1 MLRSQ
6 LRRWSLEI
14 WIGPGGG
21 RKDFT
26 RGDGILF
33 LEKFR
38 VGCYTTG
45 FRVQVL
51 EPLNMTKVGRTSTHN
66 TGARRNVASIEASV
80 RVCQIGHYVLLV
92 KTWDSSAIN
101 AYPCS
106 DCDMGSEWSLL
117 STGKESIRYGTETML
132 GPLR

>member
-1 MLRSQ
+1 MLTSQ
-6 LRRWSLEI
+6 LRRWVSGDLDR
-14 WIGPGGG
+14 PSGG

-26 RGDGILF
+26 GGVRIFF

-38 VGCYTTG
+38 VGCYKTG
-45 FRVQVL
+45 FRVRVL

-80 RVCQIGHYVLLV
+80 RVSQIGHYVLLV

-101 AYPCS
+101 AYPKELR
-106 DCDMGSEWSLL
+106 DMGSEWSYVP
-117 STGKESIRYGTETML
+117 S
-132 GPLR
+132 